1 MTFVHN
7 TVKRIV
13 HGCGS
18 IKEAASE
25 AKALGGTRAI
35 IVTDPGLAKLGV
47 HKVLEETLLAGGLAV
62 SVYDQAELEPSVDS
76 IAHCADAA
84 RDFGA
89 DIIFGFGGGSALD
102 TTKACAVL
110 LGNEG
115 TIDQYFGMG
124 KVKNPLPPMILVP
137 TTAGTGSEMT
147 SISVLADTKNGG
159 KWGVVSDY
167 MYATAVILDPELTVG
182 LPPSVTAA
190 TGIDAFV
197 HAMESFCGKADTP
210 ITNALN
216 IHAMKL
222 IARSMRRAYTNGQDL
237 AARADML
244 YASTIAGMGFSN
256 TQNGIIHAVGTAIP
270 REYHMPHGVAIACLA
285 PMCMAFNYMARP
297 EKYAEVAMI
306 LGEKYDSDTLALAER
321 ASHRMSA
328 LLKDIRIAEGL
339 QPYGVTRSDLPL
351 IAERAAGNAR
361 LIGNNPRPAN
371 AKLILE
377 MLEASYS

>member
-1 MTFVHN
+1 MPFVHN
-7 TVKRIV
+7 SVKRIV

-18 IKEAASE
+18 IREAGNE
-25 AKALGGTRAI
+25 AKALGCSRALI
-35 IVTDPGLAKLGV
+35 ITDPSLARLGV
-47 HKVLEETLLAGGLAV
+47 HKPCEDALKEAGLAV
-62 SVYDQAELEPSVDS
+62 AVYDQAELEPSVES
-76 IAHCADAA
+76 IAHCAEAA
-84 RDFGA
+84 RKFGA
-89 DIIFGFGGGSALD
+89 DILIGFGGGSALD

-110 LGNEG
+110 LTNEG

-124 KVKNPLPPMILVP
+124 KVKNPLPPTLLVP

-147 SISVLADTKNGG
+147 SISVLADTQNGG

-167 MYATAVILDPELTVG
+167 MYAAAVILDPELTTG
-182 LPPSVTAA
+182 LPPKVTAA

-210 ITNALN
+210 ITNGLN
-216 IHAMKL
+216 IQAMKL
-222 IARSMRRAYTNGQDL
+222 IARSMRRAYANGQDL

-244 YASTIAGMGFSN
+244 YASAIAGMGFSN
-256 TQNGIIHAVGTAIP
+256 TQNGIIHAIGTAIP
-270 REYHMPHGVAIACLA
+270 RKYHLPHGVAIACLA
-285 PMCMAFNYMARP
+285 PMCMAFNCMARP

-321 ASHRMSA
+321 ASRRMSK
-328 LLKDIRIAEGL
+328 LLQDINMAEGL
-339 QPYGVTRSDLPL
+339 QPYGVSRTDLPL

-371 AKLILE
+371 AELILA
-377 MLEASYS
+377 MLEASYK